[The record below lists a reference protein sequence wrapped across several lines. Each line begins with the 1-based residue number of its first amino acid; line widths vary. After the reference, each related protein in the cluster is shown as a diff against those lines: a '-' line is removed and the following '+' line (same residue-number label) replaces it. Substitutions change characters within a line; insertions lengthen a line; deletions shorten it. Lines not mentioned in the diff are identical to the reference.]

1 MSSRVLVTF
10 RRHMIQ
16 VPRVLWERQLRARA
30 RRAAAQLGFM
40 SEEHHLVRDFA
51 VRELPGIGEPLTPEV
66 IAGRLSL
73 AVARVESILDDLEKH
88 MTFVCRNTQ
97 GAVAWAYP
105 VTIENTPHHVTFSTG
120 EQLYSA

>member
-1 MSSRVLVTF
+1 
-10 RRHMIQ
+10 MIP

-30 RRAAAQLGFM
+30 RRTKARLGFM
-40 SEEHHLVRDFA
+40 SGEHHLVRDFA
-51 VRELPGIGEPLTPEV
+51 VSELPRVGEPLTPEV

-73 AVARVESILDDLEKH
+73 AVARVQSILDDSEKH

-105 VTIENTPHHVTFSTG
+105 VTVENTPHHVTFSTG

>member
-1 MSSRVLVTF
+1 
-10 RRHMIQ
+10 
-16 VPRVLWERQLRARA
+16 
-30 RRAAAQLGFM
+30 M

-51 VRELPGIGEPLTPEV
+51 VRELASTGEPLTPKV
-66 IAGRLSL
+66 IAERLSL

-88 MTFVCRNTQ
+88 MTFVCRDAQ

-105 VTIENTPHHVTFSTG
+105 VTVERTPHRVTFSTG

>member
-10 RRHMIQ
+10 RRHMIPI
-16 VPRVLWERQLRARA
+16 PRVLWERQLRTRA
-30 RRAAAQLGFM
+30 RRAKARLGFM

-88 MTFVCRNTQ
+88 MTFVCRNPQ

-105 VTIENTPHHVTFSTG
+105 VTVENTPHHVTFSTG

>member
-1 MSSRVLVTF
+1 MSSRVLVTL
-10 RRHMIQ
+10 RRHMIPI
-16 VPRVLWERQLRARA
+16 PRVLWERQLRTRA
-30 RRAAAQLGFM
+30 RRAKARLGFM

-105 VTIENTPHHVTFSTG
+105 VTVENTPHHVTFSTG